1 MDEQFYQNK
10 LCDVIERLAVNLRV
24 DFETYKAEK
33 RSDIKD
39 LSDKIALQD
48 TRIALLEKA
57 LETQKENQV
66 EHEKPSEQT
75 GIIKQ
80 MLTIIGAIVGLLALG
95 LAFLKEHLK

>member
-24 DFETYKAEK
+24 ELETYKSEK
-33 RSDIKD
+33 RNELKE
-39 LSDKIALQD
+39 LSDKVASQE
-48 TRIALLEKA
+48 TKIALLEKA
-57 LETQKENQV
+57 LENQKENQS
-66 EHEKPSEQT
+66 EQDKPSEQS

>member
-1 MDEQFYQNK
+1 MDENFYQNK

-33 RSDIKD
+33 QSALKD
-39 LSDKIALQD
+39 MSDKIALQE
-48 TRIALLEKA
+48 TRIALIEKA
-57 LETQKENQV
+57 LENQKEIQLDCV
-66 EHEKPSEQT
+66 KPNEQT

-80 MLTIIGAIVGLLALG
+80 MLTIVGAIVGLLALG